1 MWILSVHALPL
12 FITMKGLTCSLIKN
26 LAHRG
31 ADEGI
36 AASFDNRLF
45 RGILVCLIE
54 GPRRSM
60 QRSFFALLIIVSFLH
75 SAMAN
80 PQQPGA
86 DSSLFGFSSQHAQTE
101 REWESKF
108 RALPDAQKQRDYMQ
122 LLSARPHHVGSP
134 YDKRN
139 AEWILARFKEWGLN
153 AQIESFKV
161 LFPTPKRRLLELVAP
176 TRYSAKLREPALQ
189 EDPTSNQ
196 RDEQLPTYN
205 AYSRDGDV
213 TAPLVY
219 VNYGLP
225 DDYERLQRLG
235 VSVQGAIVIARY
247 GNSWR
252 GIKPKVAAEHGAV
265 GCIIYSDPRDDGY
278 FGGDVFP
285 RGPMRPDQ
293 GVQRGSVMDF
303 ASNYPGDP
311 LTPDRGDPSAPRMT
325 ASNAPSITKI
335 PTLPISYGDAQPL
348 LAAITGPLAPEE
360 WRGALPI
367 PYHVGPGA
375 AQVHLVVESNW
386 DVKEVH
392 DVIARIP
399 GTTEPDEWVVR
410 GNHHAGW
417 VNGAEDPIS
426 GQVALLE
433 EARALGE
440 LLKQGWKPKRTII
453 YCAWDGEEPMLL
465 GSTAWAETH
474 GRELQEH
481 AAVYINTDGNDR
493 GYLTLEGSH
502 SLEHFMNEVA
512 RSIEDPETKLSAF
525 ERDRLAGI
533 ANAKSD
539 DDRKELRQRPDLR
552 MDALGS
558 GTDYTAFVDHLGIA
572 SLNLAYEGE
581 DEGGIYHSIYDDF
594 YWFTHFSDTD
604 FSYGVALSQTVGTAV
619 IRMAD
624 ADVLP
629 YEFTDL
635 ADTMQKYSKDLQKLV
650 QNKQEE
656 AREREQELNEGA
668 FRATLDPRKPTVA
681 PPREDM
687 PPHLN
692 FAPLENALEVLSKS
706 AERYKTALSKA
717 QAMGFSG
724 GDKQLSALNQ
734 KLLESERRL
743 TDPAGLPRRPWYKH
757 MIYGPGVYTGYAP
770 KTMPGIREAIEQ
782 RRWQEADTEI
792 GRVARVLENEA
803 ALVDSAAGNL
813 DGIAK

>member
-1 MWILSVHALPL
+1 
-12 FITMKGLTCSLIKN
+12 
-26 LAHRG
+26 
-31 ADEGI
+31 
-36 AASFDNRLF
+36 
-45 RGILVCLIE
+45 
-54 GPRRSM
+54 M
-60 QRSFFALLIIVSFLH
+60 QRSFLALLIIVSFLH

-80 PQQPGA
+80 PQQAGA
-86 DSSLFGFSSQHAQTE
+86 DPSLFGFSSQHAQTE

-108 RALPDAQKQRDYMQ
+108 RALPNAQKQRDYMQ

-134 YDKRN
+134 YDKQN
-139 AEWILARFKEWGLN
+139 AEWILARFKEWGFN

-176 TRYSAKLREPALQ
+176 TRYVAKLQEPALQ

-225 DDYERLQRLG
+225 EDYERLQRLG

-265 GCIIYSDPRDDGY
+265 GCLIYSDPKDDGY
-278 FGGDVFP
+278 FGGDTFP
-285 RGPMRPDQ
+285 KGPMRPDQ

-311 LTPDRGDPSAPRMT
+311 LTPDRGDPNAPKMT

-348 LAAITGPLAPEE
+348 LAAISGPLASEE

-375 AQVHLVVESNW
+375 AKVHLVVESNW

-392 DVIARIP
+392 DVIARLP
-399 GTTEPDEWVVR
+399 GATEPDEWVVR
-410 GNHHAGW
+410 GNHHDGW

-481 AAVYINTDGNDR
+481 AAIYINTDGNGR
-493 GYLTLEGSH
+493 GFLALEGSH
-502 SLEHFMNEVA
+502 SLEHFMTEVA
-512 RSIEDPETKLSAF
+512 RSITDPESKLSAF

-533 ANAKSD
+533 AHAKSEE
-539 DDRKELRQRPDLR
+539 DRKELRQRPDLR
-552 MDALGS
+552 MNALGS

-572 SLNLAYEGE
+572 SLNLGYEGE

-594 YWFTHFSDTD
+594 YWYTHFSDTD
-604 FSYGVALSQTVGTAV
+604 FAYGVALSQTVGTAV
-619 IRMAD
+619 MRMAD

-635 ADTMQKYSKDLQKLV
+635 ADTMQKYSKDLQKLL
-650 QNKQEE
+650 QTKQEE

-668 FRATLDPRKPTVA
+668 FRATLDPRKPTVD
-681 PPREDM
+681 PPREDI

-692 FAPLENALEVLSKS
+692 FAPLENTLELLSKS
-706 AERYKTALSKA
+706 AEHYKAAFSKA
-717 QAMGFSG
+717 QASGFSG
-724 GDKQLSALNQ
+724 GEQQLTALNQ

-757 MIYGPGVYTGYAP
+757 LFYAPGVYSGYAP

-782 RRWQEADTEI
+782 RRWQEADGEI
-792 GRVARVLENEA
+792 ARVARVLENEA
-803 ALVDSAAGNL
+803 ALVEVTAKELEA
-813 DGIAK
+813 IAK